1 VDTEA
6 EQDLAMA
13 FGINSIPTIVAIRD
27 SVIVYQQPGS
37 MPEAM
42 LETLIGKVREL
53 DMEKVR
59 AEAA

>member
-1 VDTEA
+1 MSTLRPV
-6 EQDLAMA
+6 
-13 FGINSIPTIVAIRD
+13 VVRD
-27 SVIVYQQPGS
+27 GVIVYQQPGS

-42 LETLIGKVREL
+42 LEKLIGKVREL